1 MKQNLLFFNF
11 LFSFVVSLSQT
22 NKSTLNSSSESET
35 ILTFN
40 FDKYK
45 LQNVETPKGVEQIVV
60 AENTSAIMIKGMPD
74 LPKFTES
81 LIIPDLANMK
91 IEILFS
97 KFKDYSTISI
107 APSKGNFD
115 RTILPKDVTF
125 EYGRAYSEDI
135 FFPKV
140 LAKLESP
147 YIMRDFRGA
156 ALQVNPFQYN
166 PVRKT
171 LRVYSEIKLRI
182 YSDGQIGENT
192 LNRVTSLQKIDTD
205 FNNIYSNHFIN
216 YETRNTS
223 LNLVGEEG
231 KMLIICH
238 DAWMSL
244 MLPFVNWKNSIG
256 RPTELVSVSTAGNT
270 AALIRNYV
278 SNYYNT
284 KGLTYLLLV
293 GDAAQVPTNTGVVSS
308 GVQLG
313 GHSDNAYAYIS
324 GNDHYQEFFVGRFSA
339 ETEAQVVT
347 QVQRTVSYEKG
358 DQLAPNWL
366 NKIVSVAS
374 SQGPGDDNEMD
385 YQHLRNIQPD
395 LLGFT
400 YQNPVY
406 EFFDGSQGGQDLAGD
421 PSAASVSNALNN
433 GAGIINYVGHGSDVS
448 WGTSGFS
455 GNDVNNLTNNN
466 KLPFIFDVA
475 CVNGNFVGQTSFS
488 EYWMR
493 AQVNNQP
500 TGAIAICAS
509 TINQSWSPPMVAQDE
524 MNDILVGIA
533 TTGIKKTFGG
543 IIVNG
548 FFKMNDET
556 SDFNMTDTW
565 TCFGDPSLLV
575 RTDNP
580 TLMTVSHNSN
590 IVTGAQNFI
599 VNCNFNGA
607 LATISNN
614 SQIVGSSLVIN
625 GIATIQVSGLVPGQ
639 LLKLTVIGFNKV
651 TNISEITVINSV
663 GSFLVVD
670 TMANS
675 IDFGQT
681 KNLNI
686 SIKNIGLDNASS
698 ATAQISTANLNATL
712 TNNNFSFGNILASA
726 STTLSSNAFT
736 LQVANNL
743 TDQYPVEINIQINDS
758 SNIIR
763 NETKSIYVNAPK
775 FAIGSMIFLETSGD
789 NNGFLDPG
797 ETGIIKI
804 EVVNTGHASVTNVI
818 GSLSSNNSGLIFNN
832 TTTLP
837 TTMSVNGNQIF
848 EFSVTASIGI
858 VVGTAAELNFGITG
872 GVVSQYTNQKLLPIA
887 IGYIPSYC
895 QAGADNVDDEYI
907 SNVVFSGINNTSL
920 RATAYTNFTNK
931 IATITRGQTYP
942 ISVTNGEHYTQDQMG
957 CWIDWNYDGDFT
969 DANEF
974 FALNYS
980 NSIGSGTVAV
990 PLTARIG
997 STRMRLRV
1005 MYSGQVLPCG
1015 NTNYGEVEDYT
1026 VNVTNQNLESQTF
1039 KVNALKV
1046 YPNPSNGKFIL
1057 EVGNENI
1064 GIDDAIEI
1072 YTINGQL
1079 IYSKSDLKKYNEIAL
1094 EVSKGIYL
1102 LKLKSAESNS
1112 YKKIIVE

>member
-1 MKQNLLFFNF
+1 MKQNLLFFSF
-11 LFSFVVSLSQT
+11 LLFFAASFSQM
-22 NKSTLNSSSESET
+22 NKSTLNFSSESET

-40 FDKYK
+40 FDKFK
-45 LQNVETPKGVEQIVV
+45 LQNVETPEGVEQIVV

-97 KFKDYSTISI
+97 KYKDFSNINI

-115 RTILPKDVTF
+115 RTILPKDVPF
-125 EYGRAYSEDI
+125 EYSRVYTEDI
-135 FFPKV
+135 FFPKD
-140 LAKLESP
+140 LAKLDSP
-147 YIMRDFRGA
+147 YIIRDFRGA

-182 YSDGQIGENT
+182 YSDGQIGENIFNRNST
-192 LNRVTSLQKIDTD
+192 LSKIDSD
-205 FNNIYSNHFIN
+205 FAKIYSNHFKN
-216 YETRNTS
+216 FSAYDAN
-223 LNLVGEEG
+223 LNPVGEEG
-231 KMLIICH
+231 KMLIICY
-238 DAWMSL
+238 DAWMGL
-244 MLPFVNWKNSIG
+244 MTPFVNWKNSIG

-270 AALIRNYV
+270 AVAIRNYV
-278 SNYYNT
+278 SNYYAT

-293 GDAAQVPTNTGVVSS
+293 GDAAQVPTNS
-308 GVQLG
+308 GVLNPVLQLG
-313 GHSDNAYAYIS
+313 GDSDNAYAYIS

-339 ETEAQVVT
+339 ETEAQVAT
-347 QVQRTVSYEKG
+347 QVLRTITYEKG

-406 EFFDGSQGGQDLAGD
+406 EFFDGSQGGLDLPDD
-421 PSAASVSNALNN
+421 PTAASVSNALNN

-455 GNDVNNLTNNN
+455 GNDVDNLLNMN

-493 AQVNNQP
+493 AQDNNQP

-524 MNDILVGIA
+524 MNDILVGTA

-590 IVTGAQNFI
+590 IASGAQNFV

-607 LATISNN
+607 FATISNN
-614 SQIVGSSLVIN
+614 SQIVGSSNVIN
-625 GIATIQVSGLVPGQ
+625 GIATIQVAGLVPGQ

-651 TNISEITVINSV
+651 TYISEITVINSV

-670 TMANS
+670 SMANS

-686 SIKNIGLDNASS
+686 SIKNLGLEDASNA
-698 ATAQISTANLNATL
+698 TVQISTTNLNANL
-712 TNNNFSFGNILASA
+712 SNNNFSFGNVPASA
-726 STTLSSNAFT
+726 SSTLSSNAFT

-743 TDQYPVEINIQINDS
+743 TDQYPVEINIQINDL

-775 FAIGSMIFLETSGD
+775 FAIGTMTFLETSGD

-804 EVVNTGHASVTNVI
+804 EVVNTGHASITNVI
-818 GSLSSNNSGLIFNN
+818 GSLSSNNSGLIINN
-832 TTTLP
+832 LSTSP
-837 TTMSVNGNQIF
+837 INISVNGNQIF
-848 EFSVTASIGI
+848 EFSVTASTAIVTGTAIQLNYGVTGGI
-858 VVGTAAELNFGITG
+858 VN
-872 GVVSQYTNQKLLPIA
+872 QYTNQKPFSISV
-887 IGYIPSYC
+887 GYIPNYC
-895 QAGADNVDDEYI
+895 IAGADNINDEFI
-907 SNVVFSGINNTSL
+907 TNVVFSGINNSSQ
-920 RATAYTNFTNK
+920 RATAYTNFTST
-931 IATITRGQTYP
+931 IANIVRGQSYP
-942 ISVTNGEHYTQDQMG
+942 ISITNGEHFAGDQMG

-974 FALNYS
+974 FTINYS

-990 PLTARIG
+990 PLSARIG

-1005 MYSGQVLPCG
+1005 MYSGEVLPCG

-1026 VNVTNQNLESQTF
+1026 VNVINQNLESQTF
-1039 KVNALKV
+1039 KANALKV

-1079 IYSKSDLKKYNEIAL
+1079 IYSKSDVKKYNEIAL

-1102 LKLKSAESNS
+1102 LKLKSAVSNR
-1112 YKKIIVE
+1112 YIKMIVE